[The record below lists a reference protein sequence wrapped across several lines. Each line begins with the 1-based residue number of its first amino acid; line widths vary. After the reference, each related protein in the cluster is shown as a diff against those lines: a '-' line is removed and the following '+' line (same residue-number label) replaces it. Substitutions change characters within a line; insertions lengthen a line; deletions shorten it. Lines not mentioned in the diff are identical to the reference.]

1 VAREQGSLVITLV
14 RHGPSAVPSSARI
27 RASAFRQ
34 FIEAEDNA
42 GIVAAPGGGPPPSLQ
57 AEAAAAG
64 VLLSSN
70 VRRAIESARA
80 LAPTRDIVMDAIF
93 REAPVPTDL
102 WGPVRLR
109 PTQWGVVARILWY
122 LGWSG
127 GVESLAEVKERAG
140 VAAARLAEL
149 AHAHGSVMLVAHG
162 IINLA
167 LARELRRHSWSGPPV
182 PGFGHWASTRYSY
195 KPGRLLG

>member
-1 VAREQGSLVITLV
+1 VARDQGSLVITLV
-14 RHGPSAVPSSARI
+14 RHGPSAVASSARI
-27 RASAFRQ
+27 GASAFRQ

-42 GIVAAPGGGPPPSLQ
+42 GIVAAPAPPPSLR
-57 AEAAAAG
+57 ADAAAAG
-64 VLLSSN
+64 VLVSSN
-70 VRRAIESARA
+70 LRRAIESARA

-127 GVESLAEVKERAG
+127 GVEALAEVKERAG
-140 VAAARLAEL
+140 VGAARLAEL

-162 IINLA
+162 IINLG
-167 LARELRRHSWSGPPV
+167 LARELRRHGWSGPRV
-182 PGFGHWASTRYSY
+182 PGFGHWASTRYRY

>member
-1 VAREQGSLVITLV
+1 MARDQGPLVITLA

-42 GIVAAPGGGPPPSLQ
+42 GIAAAPAPPPSLR

-64 VLLSSN
+64 VLVSSN
-70 VRRAIESARA
+70 LRRAIESARA
-80 LAPTRDIVMDAIF
+80 LAPARDIVMDAIF

-140 VAAARLAEL
+140 VGAARLAEL

-162 IINLA
+162 IINLG
-167 LARELRRHSWSGPPV
+167 LARELRRHGWSGPRV
-182 PGFGHWASTRYSY
+182 PAFGHWASTRYGY
-195 KPGRLLG
+195 TPGRLLG